1 MKALLIASLTALAVL
16 SSAESADAPHV
27 LYSSGTIFDVGYEF
41 EMGQPTVGID
51 AKGAK
56 YVSTRGCVKITASQ
70 SSQTLRLA
78 ANAINGPGP
87 FNPIKWQVHR
97 CPKGGG
103 GGGAGGILS
112 FLLTGITA
120 LELPALDADAK
131 EAAYFE
137 IEMGM
142 QDVHFD
148 GFAAPSSSEK
158 YAIKNATKAWL
169 PSNFKVNIGS
179 SPARASKVSPITIK
193 QMNLDFY
200 GLVDEIVITIP
211 TEDSGPYVDWYN
223 KVAAGGSDVRPMTI
237 EYDDADGLPVLTV
250 TVNVEITSAYFA
262 DVLGGTDTT
271 SGRDFRVA
279 FRAVNN
285 PGVK

>member
-16 SSAESADAPHV
+16 SSAQSADAPHV

-120 LELPALDADAK
+120 LELPALDAASIPRSIPFSDAK
-131 EAAYFE
+131 LSMRF
-137 IEMGM
+137 G
-142 QDVHFD
+142 
-148 GFAAPSSSEK
+148 
-158 YAIKNATKAWL
+158 ATHPNRSQL
-169 PSNFKVNIGS
+169 
-179 SPARASKVSPITIK
+179 
-193 QMNLDFY
+193 MD
-200 GLVDEIVITIP
+200 
-211 TEDSGPYVDWYN
+211 
-223 KVAAGGSDVRPMTI
+223 
-237 EYDDADGLPVLTV
+237 
-250 TVNVEITSAYFA
+250 
-262 DVLGGTDTT
+262 
-271 SGRDFRVA
+271 A
-279 FRAVNN
+279 FRTFQL
-285 PGVK
+285 